1 MDTEL
6 PSILIIDETDSVEFL
21 KTILA
26 GENYWIHSCP
36 TGQGVLNNALDAIP
50 DLILINFDL
59 PGLDGFDLCQRL
71 RNKTQL
77 SNIPIF
83 VMSSHTDDDYLTR
96 IHEAGADGC
105 LSIPVKPNEIR
116 RRVKTFVERTRNY
129 IQASPLTGLPG
140 NTSVEYQ
147 IIQRIKKKDLFGV
160 AYVDIDQFKSY
171 NDTYSWLVG
180 DTIIVKTAQILVQAV
195 ELYGGPDSFVGHLGG
210 DDFVAILA
218 VDQAAAFAEY
228 VIREFDAM
236 ILLEYSERDRERG
249 YVIHHDRQ
257 GNLYC
262 FPLLSLTVAIVTN
275 ESGDFVHAGQVV
287 QIGLE
292 LKEYLKAQL
301 GSNYLIDRRLR
312 KPTELP

>member
-1 MDTEL
+1 METEL
-6 PSILIIDETDSVEFL
+6 PAILIIDEPASVELL
-21 KTILA
+21 KIFLA
-26 GENYWIHSCP
+26 GENYRVHGCS
-36 TGQGVLNNALDAIP
+36 TAQGILMNALDVLP
-50 DLILINFDL
+50 DLVLINFDL
-59 PGLDGFDLCQRL
+59 PGLDGFELCRQL

-77 SNIPIF
+77 ANIPTI
-83 VMSSHTDDDYLTR
+83 VMSVRTDEDYLTQ

-105 LSIPVKPNEIR
+105 VTRPVNPKELR

-140 NTSVEYQ
+140 NTTVEYQ
-147 IIQRIKKKDLFGV
+147 IIQRIKQKDLFGV
-160 AYVDIDQFKSY
+160 AYIDIDQFKSY
-171 NDTYSWLVG
+171 NDTYSWLSG
-180 DTIIVKTAQILVQAV
+180 DTIIVKTAQILVRAL
-195 ELYGGPDSFVGHLGG
+195 ELYGGPNSFVGHLGG

-218 VDQAAAFAEY
+218 VDRAAAFAET

-236 ILLEYSERDRERG
+236 ILMEYNQQDRERG

-262 FPLLSLTVAIVTN
+262 FPLLSLTIAIVTN
-275 ESGDFVHAGQVV
+275 ESAEFVHAGQVV

-292 LKEYLKAQL
+292 LKEYLKTKL

-312 KPTELP
+312 KPTG